1 MKKSI
6 LNRWHVKL
14 MLVIIVL
21 LAIFLIIESFL
32 DGYRRGGVI
41 PVLR

>member
-14 MLVIIVL
+14 MLVVICAIAIL
-21 LAIFLIIESFL
+21 LLIAAFL
-32 DGYRRGGVI
+32 DGYRQGLGIR
-41 PVLR
+41 